1 MPFEAMNRVPDF
13 SFLSKHWELKLLSL
27 IIGASLWYF
36 VVGQDQVDMIVT
48 IPLELHN
55 LPADLVIANQYK
67 KDIEVAIR
75 GPRRLIQEMRQ
86 QNISRPVDLSKAA
99 PGAMVVKNDSDSIP
113 FPQGIAVQRV
123 QPTNITLQVDRLVQK
138 DFPLTPVT
146 KGKPAPGFVLGG
158 VTLNPPHITVTGP
171 QTLLDRE
178 IALKTSIINLEGLDR
193 SSTFQVHLNLN
204 EALVK
209 LIGETVIEANIT
221 LKETM
226 VRKTVRGIAINV
238 RDSNP
243 VVKTAPSTVTVEAD
257 IPEQIVQITPE
268 LSMLFRAAV
277 TIAPDTPHG
286 EAPVLV
292 NGITLPGHAPIVIVN
307 VTPDKVRILP

>member
-1 MPFEAMNRVPDF
+1 MKRLPDLAF
-13 SFLSKHWELKLLSL
+13 FSKHWLLKLLSL

-99 PGAMVVKNDSDSIP
+99 PGTVAVKNDSDSIR

-123 QPTNITLQVDRLVQK
+123 QPANITLLVDRLVHK
-138 DFPLTPVT
+138 DFAITPMT
-146 KGKPAPGFVLGG
+146 KGKPAAGFVLENL
-158 VTLNPPHITVTGP
+158 TLNPPRITVTGP
-171 QTLLDRE
+171 QTVLDRE
-178 IALKTSIINLEGLDR
+178 TTLKTSIINLEALDR
-193 SSTFQVHLNLN
+193 STTLQVHLTLN
-204 EALVK
+204 EALLK
-209 LIGETVIEANIT
+209 LIGETVIEANIV

-226 VRKTVRGIAINV
+226 VRKTVRGIPINV
-238 RDSNP
+238 RDSSQA
-243 VVKTAPSTVTVEAD
+243 VKTIPPTVAVEAD

-277 TIAPDTPHG
+277 NAPADTPGG
-286 EAPVLV
+286 EIPVLV
-292 NGITLPGHAPIVIVN
+292 NGITLPGHAPIVIFK
-307 VTPDKVRILP
+307 VTPDQVRIQP

>member
-1 MPFEAMNRVPDF
+1 MKRRPDF
-13 SFLSKHWELKLLSL
+13 AFLSKHWLLKLLSL

-75 GPRRLIQEMRQ
+75 GPRRVIREMRQ

-113 FPQGIAVQRV
+113 FPQSITVQRV
-123 QPTNITLQVDRLVQK
+123 QPANITLLVDRLVHK
-138 DFPLTPVT
+138 DFTISPVT
-146 KGKPAPGFVLGG
+146 KGKPAAGFIVENI
-158 VTLNPPHITVTGP
+158 TLNPPRITVTGP
-171 QTLLDRE
+171 QTVLDRE
-178 IALKTSIINLEGLDR
+178 TALKTSTINLDALDR
-193 SSTFQVHLNLN
+193 STTFQVHLSLN
-204 EALVK
+204 EALLK
-209 LIGETVIEANIT
+209 ILGETVIEANIV

-226 VRKTVRGIAINV
+226 VRKTVRGIPINV
-238 RDSNP
+238 RDSNLA
-243 VVKTAPSTVTVEAD
+243 VKTIPPTVTVEAD

-277 TIAPDTPHG
+277 NVQSDKTAG
-286 EAPVLV
+286 EVPVLV
-292 NGITLPGHAPIVIVN
+292 NGITLPGHAPIVIFK
-307 VTPDKVRILP
+307 VTPEQVRILP

>member
-1 MPFEAMNRVPDF
+1 MKRLPDLA
-13 SFLSKHWELKLLSL
+13 FLTKHWLLKLLSL

-36 VVGQDQVDMIVT
+36 VVGEDQVDMIVT

-55 LPADLVIANQYK
+55 LPAELVIANQYK

-99 PGAMVVKNDSDSIP
+99 PGTVAVKNDSDSIR

-123 QPTNITLQVDRLVQK
+123 QPANITLLVDRLVHK
-138 DFPLTPVT
+138 DFTITPVT
-146 KGKPAPGFVLGG
+146 KGKPATGFVLENL
-158 VTLNPPHITVTGP
+158 TLNPPRITVTGP
-171 QTLLDRE
+171 QTMLDRE
-178 IALKTSIINLEGLDR
+178 TALKTSTINLDALDR
-193 SSTFQVHLNLN
+193 STTFQVHLNLN
-204 EALVK
+204 EALLK
-209 LIGETVIEANIT
+209 LIGETVIEANIV

-226 VRKTVRGIAINV
+226 VRKTVRGIPINV
-238 RDSNP
+238 RDSSQA
-243 VVKTAPSTVTVEAD
+243 VKTIPPTVAVEAD

-277 TIAPDTPHG
+277 NVPADIPGG
-286 EAPVLV
+286 EVPVLV
-292 NGITLPGHAPIVIVN
+292 NGITLPGHAPIIIFK
-307 VTPDKVRILP
+307 VTPEQVRIQP

>member
-1 MPFEAMNRVPDF
+1 MKKLPDLA
-13 SFLSKHWELKLLSL
+13 FLSKHWLLKLLSL

-99 PGAMVVKNDSDSIP
+99 PGAMVVKTDSDSIR

-123 QPTNITLQVDRLVQK
+123 QPANITLLVDRLVQK
-138 DFPLTPVT
+138 DFTITPVT
-146 KGKPAPGFVLGG
+146 KGKPAAGFVVESLA
-158 VTLNPPHITVTGP
+158 LNPPRITVTGP
-171 QTLLDRE
+171 QAVIDRE
-178 IALKTSIINLEGLDR
+178 TVLKTSTINLDSLDR
-193 SSTFQVHLNLN
+193 SATFQVHLNLN
-204 EALVK
+204 EALLK
-209 LIGETVIEANIT
+209 LLGETVIEANIV
-221 LKETM
+221 LKESM
-226 VRKTVRGIAINV
+226 VRKSVRGIPINV
-238 RDSNP
+238 RDSSQP
-243 VVKTAPSTVTVEAD
+243 LKTRPPTVTVEAD

-277 TIAPDTPHG
+277 NAAPDKTAT
-286 EAPVLV
+286 EVPVLV
-292 NGITLPGHAPIVIVN
+292 NGITLPGHAPIVIFK
-307 VTPDKVRILP
+307 VTPDHVRILP

>member
-1 MPFEAMNRVPDF
+1 MKRLPDLA
-13 SFLSKHWELKLLSL
+13 FLTKHWLLKLLSL

-55 LPADLVIANQYK
+55 LPAELVIANQYK

-99 PGAMVVKNDSDSIP
+99 PGTVAVKNDSDSIR

-123 QPTNITLQVDRLVQK
+123 QPANITLLVDRLVHK
-138 DFPLTPVT
+138 DFTITPVT
-146 KGKPAPGFVLGG
+146 KGKPATGFVLENL
-158 VTLNPPHITVTGP
+158 TLNPPRITVTGP
-171 QTLLDRE
+171 QTMLDRE
-178 IALKTSIINLEGLDR
+178 TALKTSTINLDALDR
-193 SSTFQVHLNLN
+193 STTFQVHLNLN
-204 EALVK
+204 EALLK
-209 LIGETVIEANIT
+209 LIGETVIEANIV

-226 VRKTVRGIAINV
+226 VRKTVRGIPINV
-238 RDSNP
+238 RDSSQA
-243 VVKTAPSTVTVEAD
+243 VKTIPPTVAVEAD

-277 TIAPDTPHG
+277 NVPADIPGG
-286 EAPVLV
+286 EVPVLV
-292 NGITLPGHAPIVIVN
+292 NGITLPGHAPIIIFK
-307 VTPDKVRILP
+307 VTPEQVRIQP

>member
-1 MPFEAMNRVPDF
+1 MKRLPDLA
-13 SFLSKHWELKLLSL
+13 FLTKHWLLKLLSL

-99 PGAMVVKNDSDSIP
+99 PGTVAVKNDSDSIR

-123 QPTNITLQVDRLVQK
+123 QPANITLLVDRLVHK
-138 DFPLTPVT
+138 DFTITPVT
-146 KGKPAPGFVLGG
+146 KGKPATGFVLENL
-158 VTLNPPHITVTGP
+158 TLNPPRITVTGP
-171 QTLLDRE
+171 QTMLDRE
-178 IALKTSIINLEGLDR
+178 TALKTSTINLDALDR
-193 SSTFQVHLNLN
+193 STTFQVHLNLN
-204 EALVK
+204 EALLK
-209 LIGETVIEANIT
+209 LIGETVIEANIV

-226 VRKTVRGIAINV
+226 VRKTVRGIPINV
-238 RDSNP
+238 RDSSQA
-243 VVKTAPSTVTVEAD
+243 VKTIPPTVAVEAD

-277 TIAPDTPHG
+277 NVPADIPGG
-286 EAPVLV
+286 EVPVLV
-292 NGITLPGHAPIVIVN
+292 NGITLPGHAPIIIFK
-307 VTPDKVRILP
+307 VTPEQVRIQP

>member
-1 MPFEAMNRVPDF
+1 MKRLPDLA
-13 SFLSKHWELKLLSL
+13 FLTKHWLLKLLSL

-99 PGAMVVKNDSDSIP
+99 PGTVAVKNDSDSIR

-123 QPTNITLQVDRLVQK
+123 QPANITLLVDRLVHK
-138 DFPLTPVT
+138 DFTITPVT
-146 KGKPAPGFVLGG
+146 KGKPATGFVLENL
-158 VTLNPPHITVTGP
+158 TLNPPRITVTGP
-171 QTLLDRE
+171 QTMLDRE
-178 IALKTSIINLEGLDR
+178 TALKTSTINLDALDR
-193 SSTFQVHLNLN
+193 STTFQVHLNLN
-204 EALVK
+204 EALLK
-209 LIGETVIEANIT
+209 LIGETVIEANIV

-226 VRKTVRGIAINV
+226 VRTTVRGIPINV
-238 RDSNP
+238 RDSSQA
-243 VVKTAPSTVTVEAD
+243 VKTIPPTVAVEAD

-277 TIAPDTPHG
+277 NVPADIPGG
-286 EAPVLV
+286 EVPVLV
-292 NGITLPGHAPIVIVN
+292 NGITLPGHAPIIIFK
-307 VTPDKVRILP
+307 VTPEQVRIQP

>member
-1 MPFEAMNRVPDF
+1 MKRLPDLA
-13 SFLSKHWELKLLSL
+13 FLTKHWLLKLLSL

-55 LPADLVIANQYK
+55 LPAELVIANQYK

-99 PGAMVVKNDSDSIP
+99 PGTVAVKNDSDSIR

-123 QPTNITLQVDRLVQK
+123 QPANITLLVDRLVHK
-138 DFPLTPVT
+138 DFTITPVT
-146 KGKPAPGFVLGG
+146 KGKPATGFVLENL
-158 VTLNPPHITVTGP
+158 TLNPPRITVTGP
-171 QTLLDRE
+171 QTMLDRE
-178 IALKTSIINLEGLDR
+178 TALKTSTINLDALDR
-193 SSTFQVHLNLN
+193 STTFQVHLNLN
-204 EALVK
+204 EALLK
-209 LIGETVIEANIT
+209 LIGETVIEANIV

-226 VRKTVRGIAINV
+226 VRKTVRGIPINV

-243 VVKTAPSTVTVEAD
+243 AVKTIPPTVTVEAD

-277 TIAPDTPHG
+277 NVAPDKTAG
-286 EAPVLV
+286 EIPVLV
-292 NGITLPGHAPIVIVN
+292 NGITLPGHAPIVIFK
-307 VTPDKVRILP
+307 VTPEQVRILP